1 MREASIKPAAL
12 PFWLSPHFMKDIAYA
27 ITVFVVVVVVLA
39 LATGLGSCSIGRT
52 EDLIAVAD

>member
-27 ITVFVVVVVVLA
+27 ITVFVVLVLV